1 MFLFVVNYSNRLA
14 FYKLGVYSKKKLNQG
29 NNKQM
34 TEKKLFDWENK
45 FMIPKL
51 KKALSVFHELKSI
64 KFLYINSALL
74 LEAAP
79 KNVIKEALNK
89 PDLPLLVKFELVLL
103 MNSFDK
109 VTGAFNKQIERLNRI
124 RKGATGFHIP
134 KNSGIETEL
143 ASNILNGKLELSNFP
158 KGIFEKTIVK
168 NLTCEDYVKPQ
179 KGDKLNWLN
188 FMIPDGKVF
197 PYTILPDN
205 AFSEY
210 GFPIGLYTKGNESI
224 DPTSIKNVYY
234 EDPRTKRI
242 TKGVYFEVYEGPGD
256 KGPGG
261 VNGILVE
268 EGKPIIIINTS
279 KNEAYFVNVN
289 EKTKSLPCNSL
300 IEPKFA
306 MVC

>member
-1 MFLFVVNYSNRLA
+1 MS
-14 FYKLGVYSKKKLNQG
+14 
-29 NNKQM
+29 
-34 TEKKLFDWENK
+34 EKKSFDWENK
-45 FMIPKL
+45 LMIPKL
-51 KKALSVFHELKSI
+51 KKALSVFHELKSV
-64 KFLYINSALL
+64 KFLYVNNNLL

-79 KNVIKEALNK
+79 KDVIKEALND

-109 VTGAFNKQIERLNRI
+109 VTSSFNKQIEMLHRI
-124 RKGATGFHIP
+124 RKVPIGFHTP
-134 KNSGIETEL
+134 NDSGIETEL
-143 ASNILNGKLELSNFP
+143 ANSILNGNIGLSNFP
-158 KGIFEKTIVK
+158 KGIFEKIIIK
-168 NLTCEDYVKPQ
+168 NLTCEDYIKPQ

-210 GFPIGLYTKGNESI
+210 GFPIGLYTKGNEDI
-224 DPTSIKNVYY
+224 NPASIKNVYY
-234 EDPRTKRI
+234 EDPKTKRI
-242 TKGVYFEVYEGPGD
+242 TKGVYFEVYEGPGE
-256 KGPGG
+256 KGQGG
-261 VNGILVE
+261 VNGIIVE
-268 EGKPIIIINTS
+268 EGKPIIIINTH

-289 EKTKSLPCNSL
+289 EKIKDLRCNGL